1 MKLNY
6 TNSLRAL
13 PADSTILNKTL
24 PSQYKIAFS
33 NSRNNKGND
42 VLNKNAADSRSRNK
56 DLRQVIKS
64 YLQGL
69 SPRLSK
75 NLIQPYWLSIQP
87 ILEQLSNVQLIDEFV
102 PNEEQCY
109 KSKVGCVAE
118 YKGIP
123 HVIQWITAEEPK
135 HDESYLYDKPLQL
148 VASVNAVNYYY
159 GNSLF
164 GSNIEHALIV
174 VALPNKKAQI
184 FEFGCNQLNRYRQ
197 AWQKRLN
204 LFYKTAA

>member
-1 MKLNY
+1 MKSIHSNE
-6 TNSLRAL
+6 SSRL

-33 NSRNNKGND
+33 NLRRNKGD
-42 VLNKNAADSRSRNK
+42 DELNRNAADSRSRNK
-56 DLRQVIKS
+56 EIRQVIKS

-69 SPRLSK
+69 SPRLYNS
-75 NLIQPYWLSIQP
+75 LIQPYWLSIQP

-109 KSKVGCVAE
+109 KSKVGCVAQ

-123 HVIQWITAEEPK
+123 HIIQWITAEEPK
-135 HDESYLYDKPLQL
+135 PDESHLYDKPLQL
-148 VASVNAVNYYY
+148 VASVDAVNHYYS
-159 GNSLF
+159 NSLF
-164 GSNIEHALIV
+164 GSDIEHALIV
-174 VALPNKKAQI
+174 VALPNQEAQI

-197 AWQKRLN
+197 AWQERLK
-204 LFYKTAA
+204 LFYRAAA

>member
-42 VLNKNAADSRSRNK
+42 ELNRNAADSRSRNK

-69 SPRLSK
+69 SPRLSN

-87 ILEQLSNVQLIDEFV
+87 ILEQLSNVQIIDEFV

-109 KSKVGCVAE
+109 KSKVGCVAQ

-123 HVIQWITAEEPK
+123 HIIQWITAEEPK
-135 HDESYLYDKPLQL
+135 RDENYLYDKPLQL
-148 VASVNAVNYYY
+148 VASVDAVNHYYS
-159 GNSLF
+159 NSLF
-164 GSNIEHALIV
+164 GSNIKHALIV
-174 VALPNKKAQI
+174 VALPNQEAQI

-197 AWQKRLN
+197 TWQERLK